1 MKLGILE
8 NRIKAVFY
16 KIVLQKIWIK
26 RRSAYSFKYGNFN
39 FL

>member
-8 NRIKAVFY
+8 NRIKVVFY

-26 RRSAYSFKYGNFN
+26 RRSAYSIKCDNFN
-39 FL
+39 F